1 MSQIR
6 PVFYVSDG
14 TGITAETIGH
24 SLLTQF
30 TGTTFRTERISFVD
44 TAEKA
49 QEAAIRIRAVGEAS
63 DCRPIVINSCV
74 DASLS
79 AAVAESGA
87 LMLDVFEPFI
97 EPLERELSQQRQ
109 SRVGQAH
116 GMADFDTYH
125 RRINAMNFALTHDD
139 GIATNYEEADVI
151 LVAVSRA
158 GKTPTCIYLAMHYGV
173 RAANYPLTDEDLEHD
188 RLPPRLRPYRAKL
201 FGLTI
206 DPVRL
211 QQIRQE
217 RRANSRYA
225 QLDTCRREVTAAEAM
240 LRAERIPTLSTT
252 HTSIE
257 EIASKVMTTLGIQ
270 RGMY

>member
-1 MSQIR
+1 MAATR

-30 TGTTFRTERISFVD
+30 SGIAFTTHRISFVD
-44 TAEKA
+44 SDERAR
-49 QEAAIRIRAVGEAS
+49 EAAVRIRETGEAHGS
-63 DCRPIVINSCV
+63 RPIVVNSCV
-74 DASLS
+74 DPALS
-79 AAVAESGA
+79 TLVAESGA
-87 LMLDVFEPFI
+87 LMLDVFAPFI
-97 EPLERELSQQRQ
+97 EPLEHELGEKRQ

-116 GMADFDTYH
+116 GMVDFDTYH
-125 RRINAMNFALTHDD
+125 RRIDAINFALTHDD
-139 GIATNYEEADVI
+139 GISINYDAADVI

-158 GKTPTCIYLAMHYGV
+158 GKTPTCVYLALQHGV
-173 RAANYPLTDEDLEHD
+173 SAANYPLTDEDLEHD
-188 RLPPRLRPYRAKL
+188 RLPPRLRAHRRKL

-217 RRANSRYA
+217 RKPNSRYA
-225 QLDTCRREVTAAEAM
+225 QLETCKREVVAAEAM
-240 LRAERIPTLSTT
+240 FRAERIPVLSTT

-257 EIASKVMTTLGIQ
+257 EIASKVMSTLGIQ
-270 RGMY
+270 RGMF